1 MRLFTPHNDAKNRRG
16 KQVEILKSGSDALF
30 ILLGAIM
37 VLAMHAGFAFLEL
50 GTVRKKN
57 QVNALVKILVD
68 FAVSTIAYF
77 FIGYSIAY
85 GVNFFSGAE
94 ILAEK
99 NGYELV
105 KFFFLLTFAAAIPAI
120 ISGGIAERAKFN
132 PQLIATFVLVGFIYP
147 FFEGIAWNQ
156 HYGIQAWIKGFT
168 GEEFHDFA
176 GSVVV
181 HAVGGWI
188 ALPAVILLGAR
199 RGRYT
204 KEGQISAHPP
214 SSIPFLALGAW
225 ILAVGW
231 FGFNVMSAQTI
242 DKISGLVAMNSLM
255 AMVGGTLAAWV
266 VGRNDP
272 GFAYNGPLA
281 GLVAVCAGSDLMH
294 PVGALFVG
302 LVAGALFVY
311 MFTLVQNRWKLDDVL
326 GVWPLHG
333 LCGLWGGLAAGIF
346 GTKAFG
352 GIGGI
357 TFTGQLIGSL
367 MVVAIALVGGFVVYG
382 VLKAAIGIRMSQEE
396 EFEGADISVHR
407 ISSTPDREPN
417 W

>member
-1 MRLFTPHNDAKNRRG
+1 MET
-16 KQVEILKSGSDALF
+16 LKSGSDALF

-68 FAVSTIAYF
+68 FAISTIAYF
-77 FIGYSIAY
+77 FIGYSVAY
-85 GVNFFSGAE
+85 GINFFSGAE
-94 ILAEK
+94 LLAQK

-120 ISGGIAERAKFN
+120 ISGGIAERARFN
-132 PQLIATFVLVGFIYP
+132 PQLIATFILVGFLYP

-156 HYGIQAWIKGFT
+156 HYGIQAWIKDVT
-168 GEEFHDFA
+168 GDEFHDFA
-176 GSVVV
+176 GSIVV

-188 ALPAVILLGAR
+188 ALPAVLLLGAR
-199 RGRYT
+199 RGRYS
-204 KEGQISAHPP
+204 KDGQVAAHPP

-231 FGFNVMSAQTI
+231 FGFNVMSAQSI

-255 AMVGGTLAAWV
+255 AMVGGTLSALV

-294 PVGALFVG
+294 PLGALVVG
-302 LVAGALFVY
+302 LIAGGLFVS
-311 MFTLVQNRWKLDDVL
+311 MFTLVQNRWRIDDVL

-333 LCGLWGGLAAGIF
+333 LCGLWGGLAAGVF
-346 GTKAFG
+346 GAKALGGLG
-352 GIGGI
+352 GIN
-357 TFTGQLIGSL
+357 FSGQLIGSL
-367 MVVAIALVGGFVVYG
+367 LGVAIATSGGFIVYG
-382 VLKAAIGIRMSQEE
+382 VLKFSLGIRMSQEE
-396 EFEGADISVHR
+396 EYDGADISVHR